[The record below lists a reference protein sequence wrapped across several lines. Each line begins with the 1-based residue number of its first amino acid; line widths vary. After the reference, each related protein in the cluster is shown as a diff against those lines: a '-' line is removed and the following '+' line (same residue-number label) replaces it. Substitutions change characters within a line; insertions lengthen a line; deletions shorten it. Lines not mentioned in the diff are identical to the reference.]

1 MSACT
6 LLKQEL
12 QYYMINTANYSWY
25 DPFKVQY
32 IFMKNYLLLLH
43 FVYLL
48 LTASISFSSGKLHY
62 KEMYKVVRT
71 ISPPLGFGK
80 NCPYRVA
87 CKVWLTHEK
96 KTKKLPLCL
105 FSLPLLLSSPIPS
118 LANTPHP
125 YLSFPW
131 FTPVLLSTGSK
142 TGRDKS
148 SVHRETAHPFGLCP
162 APEVWITAAVND
174 TESHPSVNSIR

>member
-1 MSACT
+1 MT
-6 LLKQEL
+6 PLKC
-12 QYYMINTANYSWY
+12 ISWKITTSTT
-25 DPFKVQY
+25 FILKLS
-32 IFMKNYLLLLH
+32 N
-43 FVYLL
+43 LL

-87 CKVWLTHEK
+87 CKVWLTHK
-96 KTKKLPLCL
+96 KTTPLPR
-105 FSLPLLLSSPIPS
+105 SPPLLLSFPTPS
-118 LANTPHP
+118 LDNTPHP
-125 YLSFPW
+125 LLFPW
-131 FTPVLLSTGSK
+131 STPVLLSTGSK

-148 SVHRETAHPFGLCP
+148 SVHRETAHPFGPCP